1 MNPMDESDVTLM
13 FVKLLCVACVAV
25 MVFAFMCWRLSRRKD
40 DVVPVRRR
48 KSWEVAFDKWLAQH
62 RDHNL
67 GRP

>member
-13 FVKLLCVACVAV
+13 FVKLLCVAV